1 MNERIA
7 KLEARADFTERQL
20 DKMDSK
26 LDTIIGKL
34 GGMPT
39 TNGIWGMIATVIA
52 VGIAIAGLTF
62 AIASYA
68 SAAPAPP
75 L

>member
-1 MNERIA
+1 MI
-7 KLEARADFTERQL
+7 
-20 DKMDSK
+20 DKMD
-26 LDTIIGKL
+26 TIIEKL

-68 SAAPAPP
+68 SAAPALP